1 MGRPKRVLS
10 LSRGRGPGFRGSRA
24 RSLSEGRSP
33 RALRQAQRTLLVL
46 LGLLLA
52 ALLVP
57 VVPAAADP
65 LDTICEEVPAP
76 VRPDFQTAG
85 LVMDKPDLATV
96 PTVAPNPFTDPNVPI
111 SSVYGWAWRYT
122 NYDLGCGSD
131 FIRDPSAVAS
141 TNLAN
146 IAMAGLTTMNA
157 AVESVENMCRSASF
171 DFFKPVVA
179 SVADTLD
186 ERILTVWLPLA
197 LVVVSIVLAFN
208 AIHASYSETFRRLM
222 VVVACVGLAVFAL
235 VFPVRATTLMDE
247 GAKAVSS
254 AAQAGFSP
262 RASDLIT
269 REAIYNTWLV
279 GYFGSADSPTATEYG
294 PRLMSALTYTWS
306 DVKAIDADPDVQE
319 DIDKA
324 KAAEFK
330 KIAAEVEEK
339 DPAAYGSFT
348 GKTDTRTAG
357 TILGAVWVLI
367 MGFFVVLASI
377 LTLVARLIMI
387 ALVVVAPVGVV
398 VGVVKYAVLQ
408 RMWDLFTAALINIV
422 KFTIAAGVMTLVLG
436 AIQTA
441 PVGMGWQLLF
451 AILATVI
458 AIMITKPVQS
468 FKSMA
473 GLDPT
478 RSYLSSLL
486 RRTGGTALGVVA
498 GQKLSQRDD
507 AGSYPGMA
515 PGQSGVTYTVQP
527 VEPSMPPLPSPQAV
541 PATAYATAGAI
552 GWAGAERMAGVT
564 PRPALEA
571 AHRTAPEPVRSS
583 PNALPPDTEALV
595 PHEDQRQLRPVTVVP
610 IVAGAEVRRPVVTEK
625 TTLPGAAEPMPAEPG
640 PVRVGTGTDSGPAE
654 RTPRLTIAASVAAA
668 SPFPSDDRFRPSPI
682 DPPPVVRTVEPTAV
696 YPTGIV
702 VQNEPGVYRSGGQ
715 LKVEEYVRFPEPQ
728 VDANGQETWTPLY
741 RAKAKVR

>member
-1 MGRPKRVLS
+1 MRCAETRPPALSKGRADADVDELS
-10 LSRGRGPGFRGSRA
+10 AAWRRRI
-24 RSLSEGRSP
+24 
-33 RALRQAQRTLLVL
+33 LVL
-46 LGLLLA
+46 LGLLLT

-57 VVPAAADP
+57 AVPAAADP
-65 LDTICEEVPAP
+65 LDAICEEVPAP

-146 IAMAGLTTMNA
+146 IAMAGLTTMNS

-197 LVVVSIVLAFN
+197 LLVVSIVLAFN
-208 AIHASYSETFRRLM
+208 AVRASYSETFRRLM

-279 GYFGSADSPTATEYG
+279 GNFGSADSPTATEYG

-330 KIAAEVEEK
+330 KIAAEVEKK
-339 DPAAYGSFT
+339 DPAAYESFT

-357 TILGAVWVLI
+357 TILGGVWVLI
-367 MGFFVVLASI
+367 MGFFVVLASL

-387 ALVVVAPVGVV
+387 ALVVVAPIGVV

-408 RMWDLFTAALINIV
+408 RMWDLFTAALVNIV

-451 AILATVI
+451 AIIATVI

-473 GLDPT
+473 GLDPN
-478 RSYLSSLL
+478 RAYLSSLL
-486 RRTGGTALGVVA
+486 RRAGGTALGVVA
-498 GQKLSQRDD
+498 GKKLASRRRRARRRQLPRD
-507 AGSYPGMA
+507 GPGE
-515 PGQSGVTYTVQP
+515 SGVTYTVQP
-527 VEPSMPPLPSPQAV
+527 VEPSMPPLPSPPGAYRPRLRHP
-541 PATAYATAGAI
+541 PARSAGPGRS
-552 GWAGAERMAGVT
+552 GWPVG
-564 PRPALEA
+564 PRPALEGA
-571 AHRTAPEPVRSS
+571 RTTPDPVRSS
-583 PNALPPDTEALV
+583 PNALPPDTEV
-595 PHEDQRQLRPVTVVP
+595 VVP
-610 IVAGAEVRRPVVTEK
+610 SPRTRGA
-625 TTLPGAAEPMPAEPG
+625 
-640 PVRVGTGTDSGPAE
+640 
-654 RTPRLTIAASVAAA
+654 
-668 SPFPSDDRFRPSPI
+668 DRGR
-682 DPPPVVRTVEPTAV
+682 
-696 YPTGIV
+696 
-702 VQNEPGVYRSGGQ
+702 
-715 LKVEEYVRFPEPQ
+715 
-728 VDANGQETWTPLY
+728 
-741 RAKAKVR
+741 